1 MMCRLSRIV
10 FFCEIGDS
18 FIPVAGKKN
27 LELITEID
35 KDLQGAYLGDPFR
48 IRQVVNN
55 LLSNAIKFTEKGSV
69 ALRSQAIR

>member
-1 MMCRLSRIV
+1 MCRLSRIV

-55 LLSNAIKFTEKGSV
+55 LLSNAIKIYRKRLSFI
-69 ALRSQAIR
+69 ASQAIR

>member
-1 MMCRLSRIV
+1 MPFEPYR

-55 LLSNAIKFTEKGSV
+55 LLSNAINLQKKAQLHCES
-69 ALRSQAIR
+69 SY